1 MRIGMFMP
9 TMNQNWVFSNT
20 SPVSMPE
27 WFLAEQAAT
36 KAEHYGFDFLLSA
49 VKFRGFDGDT
59 NPWNY
64 ALDSLSVMAG
74 LAVTTKRIKLFGS
87 IATLLTPPVLA
98 AKQAATISDMC
109 GGRFGLNIVTGWEKP
124 EYTQMGLWPGDQHFQ
139 TRYDHADEYVRIM
152 RELWTKGQCD
162 FLGNYFTMEDCRLG
176 PLPKDPIELVC
187 AGQSD
192 RGMQFCAEVGD
203 YQFVVGKPDVES
215 LAAQNIRLQ
224 AQADKA
230 GREVGSFPLFQIVL
244 RDSVAEAEDAV
255 ENWRENMDFPAVTN
269 LMGIAREDLTENEES
284 TKNLML
290 GSDAFMISFPLVLG
304 DAATIAEKLRSF
316 GEVPGTAGVMLS
328 FQDYLTDVD
337 RFGRD
342 VMPLLAGS

>member
-27 WFLAEQAAT
+27 WFLAEQAAL
-36 KAEHYGFDFLLSA
+36 KAEHYNFDFLLSA

-59 NPWNY
+59 SPWNY
-64 ALDSLSVMAG
+64 SLDSLSVMAG
-74 LAVTTKRIKLFGS
+74 LAVSTKRIKLFGS

-98 AKQAATISDMC
+98 AKQAATISDMS

-139 TRYDHADEYVRIM
+139 TRYDHADEYVRVM
-152 RELWTKGQCD
+152 RELWAKGQSD
-162 FLGNYFTMEDCRLG
+162 FRGTYFQMEDCRLG
-176 PLPKDPIELVC
+176 PTPTAPIELVC

-215 LAAQNIRLQ
+215 LAVQNVRLQ

-230 GREVGSFPLFQIVL
+230 GRTVGSFPLFQIVL
-244 RDSVAEAEDAV
+244 RESVAEAEDV
-255 ENWRENMDFPAVTN
+255 VQDWRENMDFPAVTN
-269 LMGIAREDLTENEES
+269 LMGIAQEDLTENEES

-304 DAATIAEKLRSF
+304 DAKTVAEKLRSF

-328 FQDYLTDVD
+328 FQDYLSDVD
-337 RFGRD
+337 RFGRE